1 MEYLADDFRSSVP
14 RLFSSFK
21 VFSRVLFD
29 EIEQR
34 LFFLP
39 FHPFSPS
46 SGLDGKQLEKLF
58 IW

>member
-29 EIEQR
+29 EVEQR

-39 FHPFSPS
+39 FHPFSPFS
-46 SGLDGKQLEKLF
+46 ALDGKQLEKLF